1 MILKGYLQ
9 DIIIDKC
16 LQDVPL
22 KAIEAMTMENYHHL
36 GVGEI
41 QFKVSQST

>member
-9 DIIIDKC
+9 DFIMDKC

-22 KAIEAMTMENYHHL
+22 KVIEAMTMENSHHL
-36 GVGEI
+36 GAGEI
-41 QFKVSQST
+41 QFKVSKST